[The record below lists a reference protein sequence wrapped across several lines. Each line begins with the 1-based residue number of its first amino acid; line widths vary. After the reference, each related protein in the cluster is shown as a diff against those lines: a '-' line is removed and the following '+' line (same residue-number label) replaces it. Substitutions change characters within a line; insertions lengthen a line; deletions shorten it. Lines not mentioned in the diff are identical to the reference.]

1 MHDAHAQCSALFPQ
15 FISPTVR
22 DDTFFESCG
31 VADLIA
37 SSYGGRNRKVA
48 EEWAKRRSQGDEV
61 STFETLEKVGGVD
74 EQGSLM
80 RTVL

>member
-1 MHDAHAQCSALFPQ
+1 MLPHTQ

-37 SSYGGRNRKVA
+37 SSYGGRNRRVA
-48 EEWAKRRSQGDEV
+48 EAWARKRNAGDDQV
-61 STFETLEKVGGVD
+61 TFEKLEKV
-74 EQGSLM
+74 SLVSCASVA
-80 RTVL
+80 TCALWHFFGFS